1 MQSRLT
7 KFLQR
12 RSDTKAKVNSSEHNY
27 SVDNEAGIELVEK
40 GSHHNIFKL
49 MSVMSEILAQRKGLV
64 Q

>member
-40 GSHHNIFKL
+40 G
-49 MSVMSEILAQRKGLV
+49 
-64 Q
+64 